1 MIFAAFFSL
10 VLSVC
15 CFPPCIC
22 KISRGNL
29 VGKQLSQGPSALC
42 RRYSKICLI
51 MKAEGFFNAEKSI
64 ETYTLGCSSR
74 SAADCL
80 TRAATCLLAWPDE
93 IPA

>member
-1 MIFAAFFSL
+1 
-10 VLSVC
+10 
-15 CFPPCIC
+15 
-22 KISRGNL
+22 
-29 VGKQLSQGPSALC
+29 
-42 RRYSKICLI
+42 

-80 TRAATCLLAWPDE
+80 TRAATCLLAWLDE